1 MRCPYRKKVKV
12 YPDGLGR
19 VSEVEFMECE
29 REDCPYWGITKSEK
43 VHRQEGGHTTYE
55 RSGCRKVEKECIW
68 LVENSLSRENRLS
81 AL

>member
-29 REDCPYWGITKSEK
+29 REACPYWGTAVYNESNGNW
-43 VHRQEGGHTTYE
+43 VY
-55 RSGCRKVEKECIW
+55 GCRKAEKECSWMIQMQKG
-68 LVENSLSRENRLS
+68 
-81 AL
+81 

>member
-29 REDCPYWGITKSEK
+29 KEACPYWGAMAYNASKGNW
-43 VHRQEGGHTTYE
+43 VC
-55 RSGCRKVEKECIW
+55 GCRKAESEC
-68 LVENSLSRENRLS
+68 R
-81 AL
+81 